1 MVRGSCDGSK
11 GVVVPY
17 SESSILKEFHEN
29 EKTVLVSGR
38 KYMFVQ
44 KWNDNGVSGVLW
56 DSAIVLAN
64 YLAAHPDL
72 VLNLSVLE
80 LGAGLGLEP
89 VSQAIVL
96 ANYLAAH
103 PDLVLNL
110 SVLELGAGLGLPSIV
125 ACDLG
130 ARYVAATDQ
139 PLAVPLLA
147 ENIRRNSRS
156 NAPIE
161 VFPLD
166 WQTDRPA
173 QPYQVVLGADLVYN
187 PQLFAPL
194 SRTMKRSSDSST
206 LILFSS
212 RIRYPKDEKFY
223 TDLTK
228 QGFVVRK
235 QFYDNTSDIHVFHIT
250 AADAGEL

>member
-1 MVRGSCDGSK
+1 MIFALSAYVGSMVRGSCDGSK

-38 KYMFVQ
+38 KYIFVQ

-56 DSAIVLAN
+56 DS
-64 YLAAHPDL
+64 
-72 VLNLSVLE
+72 
-80 LGAGLGLEP
+80 
-89 VSQAIVL
+89 AIVL

-173 QPYQVVLGADLVYN
+173 QPYQV
-187 PQLFAPL
+187 
-194 SRTMKRSSDSST
+194 SS
-206 LILFSS
+206 F
-212 RIRYPKDEKFY
+212 
-223 TDLTK
+223 
-228 QGFVVRK
+228 
-235 QFYDNTSDIHVFHIT
+235 NTNTIH
-250 AADAGEL
+250 